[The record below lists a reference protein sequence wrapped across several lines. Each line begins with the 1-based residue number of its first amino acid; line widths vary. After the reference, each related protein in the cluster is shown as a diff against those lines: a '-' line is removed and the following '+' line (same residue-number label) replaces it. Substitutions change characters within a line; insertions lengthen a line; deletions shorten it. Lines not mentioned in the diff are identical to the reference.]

1 MDYLTLLI
9 GLLIGAILG
18 FIGNQLFQKIK
29 AEQKED
35 NDQDDVI
42 SEIKALKQEV
52 KEYNDSANTDRGSI
66 NQILTDMRTAEQQVG
81 QAAIEIKKTLVT
93 GGGQKQGAWGQL
105 ILEHILENKLQFT
118 KGEEFE
124 VQKSFNTN
132 DGRVIPD
139 VIVHFPDGRD
149 VVIDSKVSLTAW
161 DRYVN
166 ATDESEK
173 IEALNDHR
181 KSIKAHID
189 SLASKNYQNIKDI
202 NSLDT
207 VIMFCPNE
215 PSISSLGD
223 ISRNIMDYAIS
234 KKITL
239 VGPSMLYFALKTV
252 EYFWKTEKQSKNVQN
267 IIELA
272 NKVSSQAAEI
282 YDSAKTAQES
292 MEKSMNKLDNVMGKI
307 KDGKGSLLSRILKMI
322 SIGGLSPKKEIPNNL
337 KNEISD
343 EDEDDD
349 EEKK

>member
-81 QAAIEIKKTLVT
+81 QAAMEIKRTLVT

-132 DGRVIPD
+132 DGRLIPD

-149 VVIDSKVSLTAW
+149 VVVDSKVSLKAW
-161 DRYVN
+161 DEYVN
-166 ATDESEK
+166 ATEEREK
-173 IEALNDHR
+173 EEALERH
-181 KSIKAHID
+181 KLSLKTHID
-189 SLASKNYQNIKDI
+189 TLAKKNYQGIKGI
-202 NSLDT
+202 KTVDT

-215 PSISSLGD
+215 SAISILPRQGGSKLFEYAIKNKVTLASPSIFYY
-223 ISRNIMDYAIS
+223 M
-234 KKITL
+234 
-239 VGPSMLYFALKTV
+239 LKTA
-252 EYFWKTEKQSKNVQN
+252 EYSWKADKQSKNVAD
-267 IIELA
+267 IIKLA
-272 NKVSSQAAEI
+272 NLVSAQAVDIYGSAKKAQEAIANTSDKVSEV
-282 YDSAKTAQES
+282 
-292 MEKSMNKLDNVMGKI
+292 MEKI
-307 KDGKGSLLSRILKMI
+307 KDGSGSFLSRIKRMNKL
-322 SIGGLSPKKEIPNNL
+322 GLTPKKQIP
-337 KNEISD
+337 IAVD
-343 EDEDDD
+343 DDEDDNN
-349 EEKK
+349 KTVQ

>member
-81 QAAIEIKKTLVT
+81 QAAMEIKRTLVT

-132 DGRVIPD
+132 DATTEEKNQAQMLGFYYYEYFIQRVGSAPFRGSGSSIKK
-139 VIVHFPDGRD
+139 G
-149 VVIDSKVSLTAW
+149 
-161 DRYVN
+161 
-166 ATDESEK
+166 ATDTGNDGMAYRVYACGIRAGEGIDPIVVPLESVVV
-173 IEALNDHR
+173 LPR
-181 KSIKAHID
+181 
-189 SLASKNYQNIKDI
+189 
-202 NSLDT
+202 
-207 VIMFCPNE
+207 
-215 PSISSLGD
+215 
-223 ISRNIMDYAIS
+223 
-234 KKITL
+234 
-239 VGPSMLYFALKTV
+239 
-252 EYFWKTEKQSKNVQN
+252 
-267 IIELA
+267 
-272 NKVSSQAAEI
+272 
-282 YDSAKTAQES
+282 
-292 MEKSMNKLDNVMGKI
+292 
-307 KDGKGSLLSRILKMI
+307 
-322 SIGGLSPKKEIPNNL
+322 
-337 KNEISD
+337 
-343 EDEDDD
+343 
-349 EEKK
+349 

>member
-9 GLLIGAILG
+9 GLLIEAILG

-81 QAAIEIKKTLVT
+81 QAAIEIKRTLVT

-132 DGRVIPD
+132 DGRLIPD

-149 VVIDSKVSLTAW
+149 VVIDS
-161 DRYVN
+161 
-166 ATDESEK
+166 
-173 IEALNDHR
+173 
-181 KSIKAHID
+181 
-189 SLASKNYQNIKDI
+189 
-202 NSLDT
+202 
-207 VIMFCPNE
+207 
-215 PSISSLGD
+215 
-223 ISRNIMDYAIS
+223 
-234 KKITL
+234 
-239 VGPSMLYFALKTV
+239 
-252 EYFWKTEKQSKNVQN
+252 
-267 IIELA
+267 
-272 NKVSSQAAEI
+272 
-282 YDSAKTAQES
+282 
-292 MEKSMNKLDNVMGKI
+292 
-307 KDGKGSLLSRILKMI
+307 
-322 SIGGLSPKKEIPNNL
+322 
-337 KNEISD
+337 
-343 EDEDDD
+343 
-349 EEKK
+349 

>member
-81 QAAIEIKKTLVT
+81 QAAIEIKRTLVT

-132 DGRVIPD
+132 DGGDTSGFQRCNNSVATNNSYE
-139 VIVHFPDGRD
+139 DG
-149 VVIDSKVSLTAW
+149 IDDSIRTAK
-161 DRYVN
+161 RTNTTTSSFIRRGLKGIYGTIREEN
-166 ATDESEK
+166 TTSSS
-173 IEALNDHR
+173 NDNSPFRRSGSGGGAETH
-181 KSIKAHID
+181 HGD
-189 SLASKNYQNIKDI
+189 SSCYDQSVET
-202 NSLDT
+202 NSTNDDH
-207 VIMFCPNE
+207 N
-215 PSISSLGD
+215 
-223 ISRNIMDYAIS
+223 
-234 KKITL
+234 
-239 VGPSMLYFALKTV
+239 SMLVENHMLIATMPLKGGDNTDV
-252 EYFWKTEKQSKNVQN
+252 FHSDTTGTTDSSGYSGSELGNGNVY
-267 IIELA
+267 E
-272 NKVSSQAAEI
+272 
-282 YDSAKTAQES
+282 
-292 MEKSMNKLDNVMGKI
+292 
-307 KDGKGSLLSRILKMI
+307 
-322 SIGGLSPKKEIPNNL
+322 
-337 KNEISD
+337 
-343 EDEDDD
+343 
-349 EEKK
+349 